1 MKRNNLDFSMCI
13 LLKYESKISHGVVV
27 VVDREWQVPL
37 KGIR

>member
-1 MKRNNLDFSMCI
+1 MKRNNLDFSKCI
-13 LLKYESKISHGVVV
+13 LLKYESKTSHGVV